1 MKRLSKKLHLGIY
14 LTSLVGCLIFGLV
27 ATLVAGLQNFVW
39 YQDAPGLV
47 IELIVL
53 VGILAVVQFF
63 FVNMVYNLLM
73 LWKMW
78 SSIQDGRA
86 RTTPGKA
93 IGFLLIPFFNI
104 YWIFQVWGGFPTDYN
119 NFSERQRLSLPRL
132 AGGVYKAY
140 PVLTLLTLIP
150 LLGILPATI
159 NMFMLIG
166 IIAKTCDAINA
177 LSLSGASHLRMV
189 SSHAGPSAVAV

>member
-1 MKRLSKKLHLGIY
+1 MKQVSKKLHLGIY
-14 LTSLVGCLIFGLV
+14 TTSLVVCLFFGLV

-47 IELIVL
+47 IQLIVL

-63 FVNMVYNLLM
+63 FVNMVYNFLM

-93 IGFLLIPFFNI
+93 IGFMLIPFFNI
-104 YWIFQVWGGFPTDYN
+104 YWIFQVWGGFTTDYN
-119 NFSERQRLSLPRL
+119 NF
-132 AGGVYKAY
+132 
-140 PVLTLLTLIP
+140 LT
-150 LLGILPATI
+150 
-159 NMFMLIG
+159 
-166 IIAKTCDAINA
+166 
-177 LSLSGASHLRMV
+177 
-189 SSHAGPSAVAV
+189 HA